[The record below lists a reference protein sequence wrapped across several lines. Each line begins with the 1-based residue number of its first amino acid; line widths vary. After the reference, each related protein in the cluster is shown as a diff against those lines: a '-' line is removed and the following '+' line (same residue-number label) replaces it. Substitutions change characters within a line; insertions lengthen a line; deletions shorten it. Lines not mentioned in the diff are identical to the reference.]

1 MAYTVQDVL
10 DAAKK
15 ENIVL
20 TYEQAEKMLN
30 GEKVCGVFYCIGWD
44 NTKGQI
50 YIVPKPPKFVLKP
63 KDEMIKSLQKMKEQK
78 KNKVEKDKTLK
89 RALSLYNDDFI
100 EKLLNIDAETLEELN
115 TFLWTLGE
123 SPLDGQEFKEVAKAE
138 LKARK
143 EPTNISTPPKSGI

>member
-10 DAAKK
+10 ESAKK
-15 ENIVL
+15 ENIVI
-20 TYEQAEKMLN
+20 THEQAERMLN
-30 GEKVCGVFYCIGWD
+30 GKKVCGIFYCIGWD

-63 KDEMIKSLQKMKEQK
+63 KDEMVKSLEKMEEQK
-78 KNKVEKDKTLK
+78 KNKVEKEKDFKGV
-89 RALSLYNDDFI
+89 LSLYSDDYI
-100 EKLLNIDAETLEELN
+100 EKLLDIDAGTIEVLY

-123 SPLDGQEFKEVAKAE
+123 RSLDVEEFKEAAKAE